1 MRYIKAVLK
10 KNKVMVLAYLLIGL
24 GNAFLENFKADFYR
38 RIVDGLAERNLALT
52 GILLY
57 GAILIA
63 NYLLNY
69 AEEYPAKKLQHGIYL
84 DFKLLALE
92 KISRMDYQE
101 YQKNGTGKLVQRIEN
116 GAEAGKNVLYDFWFA
131 VLRQLLPT
139 IGFALYFIR
148 NISPAVTGMI
158 LSGYLFIFLVTNI
171 LLKAL
176 YRLKEKILN
185 QEERLNH
192 FLVRGF
198 MEMLVF
204 RMERQFPGEIQKAK
218 AAKEE
223 IVSSKVKMNLIHE
236 AFFTIFAL
244 LVAVLDIGILI
255 YVWSSQSVS
264 VGSVVALLTLI
275 ENAYTPIAIFNVLYV
290 QYKLDLSAYRRYT
303 QFLQTKEDAM
313 LEQGSIITK
322 LQGEICVRNLT
333 FAYKENFKEE
343 GKTSENLSFAYK
355 ENFREERNQLENIIY
370 PYKENS
376 KEERKLLENLSFAIR
391 KGEKVAFVGESGSGK
406 STLAKLLAGL
416 LKYEDGSIQI
426 DGKELKELNL
436 NHLYGSFNYL
446 SQDAP
451 VFDGTIRENLVF
463 GRNVPEEKLNKA
475 MEKMQLSP
483 LLGNLRNGLETEI
496 GERGTALSGG
506 EKQRLAMARLLLK
519 ENHASGITILDEAT
533 SAMDNLTEKQVMAE
547 ILSHLKNQTVIA
559 IAHRINSVA
568 DFDKILVFHQG
579 KIIGQGTFPELM
591 KNNLY
596 FQKLYLASQQPE

>member
-1 MRYIKAVLK
+1 MRYMKVVLK

-92 KISRMDYQE
+92 KISRIDYQE

-116 GAEAGKNVLYDFWFA
+116 GAEAGKNVLYDFWFC
-131 VLRQLLPT
+131 VFRQLLPT
-139 IGFALYFIR
+139 IGFALYFIW

-171 LLKAL
+171 LLKVL
-176 YRLKEKILN
+176 YRLKERILN

-204 RMERQFPGEIQKAK
+204 RMERQFPGEIKKAED
-218 AAKEE
+218 AKEE

-236 AFFTIFAL
+236 AFFTVFAL
-244 LVAVLDIGILI
+244 LVAALDIGILI
-255 YVWSSQSVS
+255 YVWSSQDIS
-264 VGSVVALLTLI
+264 VGSAVALLMLI

-290 QYKLDLSAYRRYT
+290 QYKLDKSAYRRYAE
-303 QFLQTKEDAM
+303 FLQTKEDTR
-313 LEQGSIITK
+313 LEQGSSIAN

-333 FAYKENFKEE
+333 FSYKGNVNEE
-343 GKTSENLSFAYK
+343 GK
-355 ENFREERNQLENIIY
+355 
-370 PYKENS
+370 
-376 KEERKLLENLSFAIR
+376 LLKNVSFAIG

-426 DGKELKELNL
+426 DGKELKELKL
-436 NHLYGSFNYL
+436 NNLYGSFNYL

-451 VFDGTIRENLVF
+451 VFDGTLRENLVF
-463 GRNVPEEKLNKA
+463 GKNVPEEKLNEA
-475 MEKMQLSP
+475 MEKMQLPP
-483 LLGNLRNGLETEI
+483 LLGNLKNGLDTEI

-519 ENHASGITILDEAT
+519 ENHVSGITILDEAT
-533 SAMDNLTEKQVMAE
+533 SAMDNLTEKQVMTE
-547 ILSHLKNQTVIA
+547 ILCHFKNQTVIA
-559 IAHRINSVA
+559 IAHRLNSVA
-568 DFDKILVFHQG
+568 DFDKILVFYQG
-579 KIIGQGTFPELM
+579 KIIGQGTFAELM
-591 KNNLY
+591 KNNVY
-596 FQKLYLASQQPE
+596 FQKLYLTGQQSEQRE

>member
-10 KNKVMVLAYLLIGL
+10 KNKVMVLAYLFIGL

-38 RIVDGLAERNLALT
+38 RIIDGLAERNLALT
-52 GILLY
+52 DILLY
-57 GAILIA
+57 GAILIV

-290 QYKLDLSAYRRYT
+290 QYKLDKAAYRRYT
-303 QFLQTKEDAM
+303 EFLQTKEDNM
-313 LEQGSIITK
+313 LEQGGIIAK

-333 FAYKENFKEE
+333 FAYKE
-343 GKTSENLSFAYK
+343 
-355 ENFREERNQLENIIY
+355 
-370 PYKENS
+370 
-376 KEERKLLENLSFAIR
+376 ERKQLENLSFTIG

-451 VFDGTIRENLVF
+451 VFDGTIRENLAF
-463 GRNVPEEKLNKA
+463 GRNVPEEKLNEA

-483 LLGNLRNGLETEI
+483 LLGNLKHGLDTEI

-519 ENHASGITILDEAT
+519 ENHVSGITILDEAT
-533 SAMDNLTEKQVMAE
+533 FAMDNLTEKQVMAE
-547 ILSHLKNQTVIA
+547 ILSHFKNQTVIA

-591 KNNLY
+591 ENNLY
-596 FQKLYLASQQPE
+596 FQKLYFASQQPE

>member
-57 GAILIA
+57 GAILIT

-158 LSGYLFIFLVTNI
+158 LFGYLFIFLVTNI

-303 QFLQTKEDAM
+303 EFLQTKEDNM
-313 LEQGSIITK
+313 LEQGGIIAK

-333 FAYKENFKEE
+333 FAYKE
-343 GKTSENLSFAYK
+343 
-355 ENFREERNQLENIIY
+355 
-370 PYKENS
+370 
-376 KEERKLLENLSFAIR
+376 ERKQLENLSFTIG

-451 VFDGTIRENLVF
+451 VFDGTLRENLVF
-463 GRNVPEEKLNKA
+463 GKNVPEEKLNEA

-483 LLGNLRNGLETEI
+483 LLGNLRNGLDTEI

-519 ENHASGITILDEAT
+519 ENHTSGITILDEAT

-547 ILSHLKNQTVIA
+547 ILSHFKNQTVIA

-568 DFDKILVFHQG
+568 DFDKILAFHQG
-579 KIIGQGTFPELM
+579 KIIGQGTFAELM

-596 FQKLYLASQQPE
+596 FQKLYFASQQPE

>member
-1 MRYIKAVLK
+1 M
-10 KNKVMVLAYLLIGL
+10 
-24 GNAFLENFKADFYR
+24 
-38 RIVDGLAERNLALT
+38 T

-116 GAEAGKNVLYDFWFA
+116 GAEAGKNVLYDFWFT

-290 QYKLDLSAYRRYT
+290 QYKLDKSAYRRYAE
-303 QFLQTKEDAM
+303 FLQTKEDAM

-322 LQGEICVRNLT
+322 LQGEIRVRNLT

-343 GKTSENLSFAYK
+343 GKTSKNLSFAYK
-355 ENFREERNQLENIIY
+355 E
-370 PYKENS
+370 KT
-376 KEERKLLENLSFAIR
+376 KEERKLLENISFTIE

-416 LKYEDGSIQI
+416 LKYEEGSIWI

-463 GRNVPEEKLNKA
+463 GKNVPEEKLNEA

-483 LLGNLRNGLETEI
+483 LLGNLRNGLDTEI

-519 ENHASGITILDEAT
+519 ENYASGITILDEAT

-547 ILSHLKNQTVIA
+547 ILSHFKNQTVIA

-579 KIIGQGTFPELM
+579 KIIGQGTFAELM

>member
-57 GAILIA
+57 GAILIT

-92 KISRMDYQE
+92 KIGRMDYQE

-290 QYKLDLSAYRRYT
+290 QYKLDKAAYRRYAE
-303 QFLQTKEDAM
+303 FLQTKEDNM
-313 LEQGSIITK
+313 LEQGGIIAK

-333 FAYKENFKEE
+333 FAYKEYFREE
-343 GKTSENLSFAYK
+343 RNQLENVTFAYK
-355 ENFREERNQLENIIY
+355 ENFREER
-370 PYKENS
+370 KTS
-376 KEERKLLENLSFAIR
+376 ENLSFTIR

-463 GRNVPEEKLNKA
+463 GRNVPEEKLNEA

-483 LLGNLRNGLETEI
+483 LLGNLRNGLDTEI

-547 ILSHLKNQTVIA
+547 ILSHFKNQTVIA

-596 FQKLYLASQQPE
+596 FQKLYFASQQPE

>member
-1 MRYIKAVLK
+1 
-10 KNKVMVLAYLLIGL
+10 MVLAYLFIGL

-38 RIVDGLAERNLALT
+38 RIIDGLAERNLALT
-52 GILLY
+52 DILLY
-57 GAILIA
+57 GAILIV

-290 QYKLDLSAYRRYT
+290 QYKLDKAAYRRYT
-303 QFLQTKEDAM
+303 EFLQTKEDNM
-313 LEQGSIITK
+313 LEQGGIIAK

-333 FAYKENFKEE
+333 FAYKE
-343 GKTSENLSFAYK
+343 
-355 ENFREERNQLENIIY
+355 
-370 PYKENS
+370 
-376 KEERKLLENLSFAIR
+376 ERKQLENLSFTIG

-451 VFDGTIRENLVF
+451 VFDGTIRENLAF
-463 GRNVPEEKLNKA
+463 GRNVPEEKLNEA

-483 LLGNLRNGLETEI
+483 LLGNLKHGLDTEI

-519 ENHASGITILDEAT
+519 ENHVSGITILDEAT

-547 ILSHLKNQTVIA
+547 ILSHFKNQTVIA

-591 KNNLY
+591 ENNLY
-596 FQKLYLASQQPE
+596 FQKLYFASQQPE

>member
-57 GAILIA
+57 GAILIT

-69 AEEYPAKKLQHGIYL
+69 AEGYPAKKLQHGIYL

-92 KISRMDYQE
+92 KIGRMDYQE

-290 QYKLDLSAYRRYT
+290 QYKLDKAAYRRYAE
-303 QFLQTKEDAM
+303 FLQTKEDNM
-313 LEQGSIITK
+313 LEQGGIIAK

-333 FAYKENFKEE
+333 FAYKEYFREE
-343 GKTSENLSFAYK
+343 RNQLENVTFAYK
-355 ENFREERNQLENIIY
+355 ENFREER
-370 PYKENS
+370 KTS
-376 KEERKLLENLSFAIR
+376 ENLSFTIR

-463 GRNVPEEKLNKA
+463 GRNVPEEKLNEA

-483 LLGNLRNGLETEI
+483 LLGNLRNGLDTEI

-547 ILSHLKNQTVIA
+547 ILSHFKNQTVIA

-596 FQKLYLASQQPE
+596 FQKLYFASQQPE

>member
-10 KNKVMVLAYLLIGL
+10 KNKVMVLAYLFIGL
-24 GNAFLENFKADFYR
+24 GNAFLENFKPDFYR

-255 YVWSSQSVS
+255 YAWSSQSVS

-303 QFLQTKEDAM
+303 EFLQTKEDAM

-333 FAYKENFKEE
+333 FAYKE
-343 GKTSENLSFAYK
+343 
-355 ENFREERNQLENIIY
+355 
-370 PYKENS
+370 
-376 KEERKLLENLSFAIR
+376 ERKQLENLSFTIG

-451 VFDGTIRENLVF
+451 VFDGTLRENLVF
-463 GRNVPEEKLNKA
+463 GKNVPEEKLNEA

-483 LLGNLRNGLETEI
+483 LLGNLRNGLDTEI

-519 ENHASGITILDEAT
+519 ENHTSGITILDEAT

-547 ILSHLKNQTVIA
+547 ILSHFKNQTVIA

-591 KNNLY
+591 ENNLY
-596 FQKLYLASQQPE
+596 FQKLYFASQQLE

>member
-1 MRYIKAVLK
+1 MRYMKAVLK

-38 RIVDGLAERNLALT
+38 RIVDGLAERNLAWT

-57 GAILIA
+57 GAILSA

-92 KISRMDYQE
+92 KISRIDYQE

-116 GAEAGKNVLYDFWFA
+116 GAEAGKNVLYDFWFC
-131 VLRQLLPT
+131 VFRQLLPT
-139 IGFALYFIR
+139 IGFALYFIW

-171 LLKAL
+171 LLKVL
-176 YRLKEKILN
+176 YRLKERILN
-185 QEERLNH
+185 EEERLNH

-204 RMERQFPGEIQKAK
+204 RMERQFPGEIKKAK

-236 AFFTIFAL
+236 AFFTVFAL
-244 LVAVLDIGILI
+244 LVAALDIGILI
-255 YVWSSQSVS
+255 YVWSSQDIS
-264 VGSVVALLTLI
+264 VGSAVALLMLI

-290 QYKLDLSAYRRYT
+290 QYKLDKSAYRRYAE
-303 QFLQTKEDAM
+303 FLQTKEDTM
-313 LEQGSIITK
+313 LEQGSSIAN

-333 FAYKENFKEE
+333 FSYKGNVNEE
-343 GKTSENLSFAYK
+343 G
-355 ENFREERNQLENIIY
+355 
-370 PYKENS
+370 
-376 KEERKLLENLSFAIR
+376 KLLENVSFAIG

-416 LKYEDGSIQI
+416 LKYQDGSIQI
-426 DGKELKELNL
+426 DGKELKELKL
-436 NHLYGSFNYL
+436 NNLYGSFNYL

-451 VFDGTIRENLVF
+451 VFEGTLRENLVF
-463 GRNVPEEKLNKA
+463 GKNVPEEKLNEA
-475 MEKMQLSP
+475 MEKMQLSS
-483 LLGNLRNGLETEI
+483 LLGNLKNGLDTEI

-519 ENHASGITILDEAT
+519 ENHVSGITILDEAT

-547 ILSHLKNQTVIA
+547 ILCHFKNQTVIA
-559 IAHRINSVA
+559 IAHRLNSVA
-568 DFDKILVFHQG
+568 DFDKILVFYQG
-579 KIIGQGTFPELM
+579 KIIGQGTFAELM
-591 KNNLY
+591 KNNVY
-596 FQKLYLASQQPE
+596 FQKLYLTGQQSEQRE

>member
-1 MRYIKAVLK
+1 MRYMKVVLK

-92 KISRMDYQE
+92 KISRIDYQE
-101 YQKNGTGKLVQRIEN
+101 YQKNGTGKLVQRIEH
-116 GAEAGKNVLYDFWFA
+116 G
-131 VLRQLLPT
+131 
-139 IGFALYFIR
+139 ALYFIW

-171 LLKAL
+171 LLKVL
-176 YRLKEKILN
+176 YRLKERILN

-204 RMERQFPGEIQKAK
+204 RMERQFPGEIKKAED
-218 AAKEE
+218 AKEE

-236 AFFTIFAL
+236 AFFTVFAL
-244 LVAVLDIGILI
+244 LVAALDIGILI
-255 YVWSSQSVS
+255 YVWSSQDIS
-264 VGSVVALLTLI
+264 VGSAVALLMLI

-290 QYKLDLSAYRRYT
+290 QYKLDKSAYRRYAE
-303 QFLQTKEDAM
+303 FLQTKEDTR
-313 LEQGSIITK
+313 LEQGSSIAN

-333 FAYKENFKEE
+333 FSYKGNVNEE
-343 GKTSENLSFAYK
+343 GK
-355 ENFREERNQLENIIY
+355 
-370 PYKENS
+370 
-376 KEERKLLENLSFAIR
+376 LLKNVSFAIG

-406 STLAKLLAGL
+406 PTLAKLLAGL

-426 DGKELKELNL
+426 DGKELKELKL
-436 NHLYGSFNYL
+436 NNLYGSFNYL

-451 VFDGTIRENLVF
+451 VFDGTLRENLVF
-463 GRNVPEEKLNKA
+463 GKNVPEEKLNEA
-475 MEKMQLSP
+475 MEKMQLSS
-483 LLGNLRNGLETEI
+483 LLGNLKNGLDTEI

-519 ENHASGITILDEAT
+519 ENHVSGITILDEAT

-547 ILSHLKNQTVIA
+547 ILCHFKNQTVIA
-559 IAHRINSVA
+559 IAHRLNSVA
-568 DFDKILVFHQG
+568 DFDKILVFYQG
-579 KIIGQGTFPELM
+579 KIIGQGTFAELM
-591 KNNLY
+591 KNNVY
-596 FQKLYLASQQPE
+596 FQKLYLTGQQSEQRE

>member
-10 KNKVMVLAYLLIGL
+10 KNKVMVLAYLFIGL

-38 RIVDGLAERNLALT
+38 RIIDGLAERNLALT
-52 GILLY
+52 DILLY
-57 GAILIA
+57 GAILIV

-290 QYKLDLSAYRRYT
+290 QYKLDKAAYRRYT
-303 QFLQTKEDAM
+303 EFLQTKEDNM
-313 LEQGSIITK
+313 LEQGGIIAK

-333 FAYKENFKEE
+333 FAYKE
-343 GKTSENLSFAYK
+343 
-355 ENFREERNQLENIIY
+355 
-370 PYKENS
+370 
-376 KEERKLLENLSFAIR
+376 ERKQLENLSFTIG

-451 VFDGTIRENLVF
+451 VFDGTIRENLAF
-463 GRNVPEEKLNKA
+463 GRNVPEEKLNEA

-483 LLGNLRNGLETEI
+483 LLGNLKHGLDTEI

-519 ENHASGITILDEAT
+519 ENHVSGITILDEAT

-547 ILSHLKNQTVIA
+547 ILSHFKNQTVIA

-591 KNNLY
+591 ENNLY
-596 FQKLYLASQQPE
+596 FQKLYFASQQPE

>member
-57 GAILIA
+57 GAILIT

-92 KISRMDYQE
+92 KIGRMDYQE

-244 LVAVLDIGILI
+244 LVAVLDISILI
-255 YVWSSQSVS
+255 YVWRSQSVS

-290 QYKLDLSAYRRYT
+290 QYKLDLSAYRRYAE
-303 QFLQTKEDAM
+303 FLQTKEDAM
-313 LEQGSIITK
+313 LEQGNIITK

-333 FAYKENFKEE
+333 FAYKDNFREE
-343 GKTSENLSFAYK
+343 RKTSENLSFAQK
-355 ENFREERNQLENIIY
+355 G
-370 PYKENS
+370 KT
-376 KEERKLLENLSFAIR
+376 KEERKLLENLSFTIR

-451 VFDGTIRENLVF
+451 VFDGTLRENLVF
-463 GRNVPEEKLNKA
+463 GRNVPEEKLNEA
-475 MEKMQLSP
+475 MEKMQLSS
-483 LLGNLRNGLETEI
+483 LLGNLRNGLDTEI